1 VAYGRGLQS
10 TRAADSMEELRAAGL
25 QPTAETYSALVFA
38 YGNDGKQ
45 DMVKLTKD
53 EMRDNGLR
61 PSY

>member
-1 VAYGRGLQS
+1 
-10 TRAADSMEELRAAGL
+10 MEELRAAGL